1 MVDKDIL
8 RLDHIIEAYHK
19 ILFLTKKLG
28 ELKQFENNWIEQDA
42 MLRQFEVIGE
52 ASNYISENLKQKN
65 PQIEWHLIRGMRN
78 FIIHQYFS
86 IQLDTIWKMAIE
98 GIPKFRND
106 VYLILM
112 DLRNE
117 H

>member
-8 RLDHIIEAYHK
+8 RLDHIIEACDK
-19 ILFLTKKLG
+19 ILFLTNKLG

-86 IQLDTIWKMAIE
+86 IQLDTIWKTAKE
-98 GIPKFRND
+98 DIPKFRND
-106 VYLILM
+106 INLILK
-112 DLRNE
+112 DLKNE
-117 H
+117 R